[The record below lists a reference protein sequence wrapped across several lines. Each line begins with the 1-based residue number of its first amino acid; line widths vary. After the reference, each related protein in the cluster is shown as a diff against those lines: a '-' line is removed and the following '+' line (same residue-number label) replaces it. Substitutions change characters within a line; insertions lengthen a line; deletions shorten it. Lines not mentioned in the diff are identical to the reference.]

1 MNAAYNERNDKTV
14 KEIIINTRDKG
25 QRIDKYLSKYFS
37 DLPTSFLYK
46 MFRKKNIKLNS
57 KKIEGNEILQEKDLI
72 EVFFKDETFYKFKNG
87 EGAPEYNTTRD
98 IQLNVVYEDKN
109 MMVVSKEDNLSVH
122 SNDDEEENTLIDIV
136 TKYLH
141 DRNDEEYLRSKDT
154 GFMPALCNRLDRN
167 TRGLVLIGKNYITTK
182 TINEMI
188 KNREV
193 EKYYIAV
200 VSGKMPEYE
209 EKTLRGFIIKN
220 SKSNTSTIIDK
231 EIEGSKYAETRY
243 RVLRSQDDYS
253 ILEINLITG
262 RGHQIR
268 AHMKSIGHPIIGDS
282 KYGENTV
289 NRLFKRNYDVKTQL
303 LFAYKIILPK
313 GLCEKQE
320 IKISF
325 DDIFPGKLKELLD

>member
-1 MNAAYNERNDKTV
+1 LDTGYKERNDKQV
-14 KEIIINTRDKG
+14 KEITINSRDKG

-37 DLPTSFLYK
+37 ELPTSFLYK

-72 EVFFKDETFYKFKNG
+72 EVFFKDETFNKFKNG
-87 EGAPEYNTTRD
+87 EGAPLYNSTRD
-98 IQLNVVYEDKN
+98 IELNVVYEDKN
-109 MMVVSKEDNLSVH
+109 MMVVNKEDNLSVH
-122 SNDDEEENTLIDIV
+122 SNEDEEENTLIDIV

-141 DRNDEEYLRSKDT
+141 DKNDEEYLKSKET

-167 TRGLVLIGKNYITTK
+167 TKGIVLIGKNYITTK

-188 KNREV
+188 KNREI

-200 VSGKMPEYE
+200 VSGKLPEYE
-209 EKTLRGFIIKN
+209 EKTLRGFIMKN
-220 SKSNTSTIIDK
+220 TKTNTSVIIER

-243 RVLRSQDDYS
+243 KVLKSHDDYS

-282 KYGENTV
+282 KYGENAV
-289 NRLFKRNYDVKTQL
+289 NRLFKRNYNVKTQL
-303 LFAYKIILPK
+303 LYAYKIVLPK
-313 GLCEKQE
+313 GLCVKQE

-325 DDIFPGKLKELLD
+325 DDIFSGKLNELLG